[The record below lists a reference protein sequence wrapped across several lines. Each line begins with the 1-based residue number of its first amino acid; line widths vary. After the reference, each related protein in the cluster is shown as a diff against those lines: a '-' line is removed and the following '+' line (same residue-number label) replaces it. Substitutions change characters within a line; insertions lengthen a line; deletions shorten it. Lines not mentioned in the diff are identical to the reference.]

1 MQVSH
6 RTRVNRTPEQQR
18 KQSTHAH
25 QLLVG
30 SSAEDRAAAAVSRH
44 WRKPGSFFH
53 GGGTTKRFVVGWS
66 WRWRTD
72 QNKQTKSMSVRRICL
87 NYFLETINLN
97 FGTSNSNINIV
108 LFLYTANDSTYF
120 LSLTLNP
127 IFPQSSNTLRHP
139 TTQPHHQFF
148 LLCLF
153 VALTISTIIMM
164 MNSKACVPILRRCC
178 GSGSACYS
186 SLSFSTSSSLYL
198 PAVLSRG
205 GAAALATTTTTTTT
219 TGTDTISDHALR
231 LRPSCSQQGPRRTS
245 YCCDSRRWYRR
256 HSTLDNVHGAHGKER
271 REKWPALDRKL
282 PRVTNSAVVAVRRRY
297 YATTTSGG
305 NASSGQGGGHDDNHK
320 YSDNS
325 DSSSSNASAHQ
336 HSESS
341 VAPSPAGMD
350 AVEAAESVAPTLTIP
365 GAQTGGRKLA
375 IVYTCNVCQTR
386 SAKQFTAQAYYHGVV
401 LIRCPKC
408 QNLHLIADRLGYFAD
423 DEHGKEWD
431 MERLA
436 ASRGESLTRVTDND
450 VGVLELTPEDLLG
463 REKLN
468 ELLERH
474 AVVANDG
481 EDNNT
486 ESSSAAGDEPPTPP
500 PPSVR

>member
-1 MQVSH
+1 
-6 RTRVNRTPEQQR
+6 
-18 KQSTHAH
+18 
-25 QLLVG
+25 
-30 SSAEDRAAAAVSRH
+30 
-44 WRKPGSFFH
+44 
-53 GGGTTKRFVVGWS
+53 
-66 WRWRTD
+66 
-72 QNKQTKSMSVRRICL
+72 
-87 NYFLETINLN
+87 
-97 FGTSNSNINIV
+97 
-108 LFLYTANDSTYF
+108 
-120 LSLTLNP
+120 
-127 IFPQSSNTLRHP
+127 
-139 TTQPHHQFF
+139 
-148 LLCLF
+148 
-153 VALTISTIIMM
+153 
-164 MNSKACVPILRRCC
+164 
-178 GSGSACYS
+178 
-186 SLSFSTSSSLYL
+186 
-198 PAVLSRG
+198 
-205 GAAALATTTTTTTT
+205 
-219 TGTDTISDHALR
+219 
-231 LRPSCSQQGPRRTS
+231 
-245 YCCDSRRWYRR
+245 
-256 HSTLDNVHGAHGKER
+256 
-271 REKWPALDRKL
+271 
-282 PRVTNSAVVAVRRRY
+282 
-297 YATTTSGG
+297 
-305 NASSGQGGGHDDNHK
+305 
-320 YSDNS
+320 
-325 DSSSSNASAHQ
+325 
-336 HSESS
+336 
-341 VAPSPAGMD
+341 MD